1 MHIAFFRV
9 RQSTFLALAIAM
21 GLAAGAYAADRSP
34 KITVSDK
41 QMQALG
47 IQTQP
52 LQARSP
58 AAHARFP
65 GEIIVAPGKEHVI
78 SSPFAGVVS
87 QLLVQQNQAV
97 KAGAPLIR
105 LAGQELGEQQ
115 LKLLQAA
122 SRFELARQ
130 AMQRDQQLVDEGILP
145 GRRAQEANAAYAES
159 QAALQQA
166 KAALSLFGMSSAS
179 VERVVASGKPIDT
192 ITLTAPRAGVLTRVA
207 VKPGQRV
214 DPSAALLHL
223 MQFDG
228 MWLEVQVPAAH
239 AGKWPTGTAVKIAG
253 TALSARVVSANPMVT
268 AESQT
273 VILRASIDGQGVML
287 RPGEMVVAELPVNGK
302 SGSGEAWEVP
312 LASVAHDGNQA
323 YVFMRTADG
332 FEARPVTVLASAG
345 QTVQVQG
352 RLKAGEQVATSGVV
366 ALKGAWLEGK
376 GGK

>member
-1 MHIAFFRV
+1 MHIAFSRFR
-9 RQSTFLALAIAM
+9 QPAFLALAAALS
-21 GLAAGAYAADRSP
+21 LASCAYAAERSST
-34 KITVSDK
+34 ITVSDK

-52 LQARSP
+52 LQALSS

-65 GEIIVAPGKEHVI
+65 GEVIVAPGNEQII
-78 SSPFAGVVS
+78 SSPLAGIVL

-130 AMQRDQQLVDEGILP
+130 AMQRAQQLLDEGIIP
-145 GRRAQEANAAYAES
+145 ARRLQEAKAAYAEA
-159 QAALQQA
+159 QAAVQQA
-166 KAALSLFGMSSAS
+166 KAALRLSGMSPAAIEG
-179 VERVVASGKPIDT
+179 VLASGTPVESV
-192 ITLTAPRAGVLTRVA
+192 TLTAPRSGVLTRVA
-207 VKPGQRV
+207 VKAGQRV
-214 DPSAALLHL
+214 DTSAALLHL
-223 MQFDG
+223 TQLDG
-228 MWLEVQVPAAH
+228 MWLEVRVPAPY
-239 AGKWPTGTAVKIAG
+239 AGKWPRGTTVKIAG
-253 TALSARVVSANPMVT
+253 KSLNARIESEDLFVA

-273 VILRASIDGQGVML
+273 LVLRAAIEGRGAQL
-287 RPGEMVVAELPVNGK
+287 RPGEMLVVELPANGK
-302 SGSGEAWEVP
+302 PGTGEAWEVP

-352 RLKAGEQVATSGVV
+352 RLKAGEKVATSGVV